1 MKPEP
6 ESHSKREITHWPMR
20 PFVIL
25 VAGFFAFLAIM
36 FLVLGGL
43 TARWTHGTWPPNQP
57 ASGAESTPGW
67 NSSAPQLQPDP
78 AADLSRYQ
86 KHEYEQLHTTRWTD
100 DTHAYA
106 AIPVDRAME
115 LIAEA
120 SAQHRLDQL
129 LPPPKPATPIDLQ
142 DQKSTE
148 APKSP

>member
-6 ESHSKREITHWPMR
+6 ESLPKREITHWPLR

-43 TARWTHGTWPPNQP
+43 TARWTHGAWPPHQHI
-57 ASGAESTPGW
+57 SSVQSTPGW
-67 NSSAPQLQPDP
+67 NTTAPQLQPDP
-78 AADLSRYQ
+78 ATDLSRYQ
-86 KHEYEQLHTTRWTD
+86 KHEYDQLHATHWTD
-100 DTHAYA
+100 NTHTYA
-106 AIPVDRAME
+106 AIPLDRAME

-120 SAQHRLDQL
+120 GAQNRLDQL
-129 LPPPKPATPIDLQ
+129 LPPPKAATPLDLQ
-142 DQKSTE
+142 NQKSTE

>member
-6 ESHSKREITHWPMR
+6 ESHPKREITHWPLR

-43 TARWTHGTWPPNQP
+43 TARWTHGTWPPSQ
-57 ASGAESTPGW
+57 ATAGAESTPGW
-67 NSSAPQLQPDP
+67 NSTAPQLQPDP

-86 KHEYEQLHTTRWTD
+86 KHEYDQLHATHWTD
-100 DTHAYA
+100 NSHTYA
-106 AIPVDRAME
+106 VIPVDRAID
-115 LIAEA
+115 LITEA
-120 SAQHRLDQL
+120 SVRHRLDQL
-129 LPPPKPATPIDLQ
+129 LPTAKSATPLDLQ
-142 DQKSTE
+142 NQKSME